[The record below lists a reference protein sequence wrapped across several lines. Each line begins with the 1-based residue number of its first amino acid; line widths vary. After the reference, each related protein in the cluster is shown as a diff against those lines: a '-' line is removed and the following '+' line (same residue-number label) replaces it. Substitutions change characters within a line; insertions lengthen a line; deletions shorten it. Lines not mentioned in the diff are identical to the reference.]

1 MAKEKEIC
9 ILFLWVNFS
18 SDIYLAFGFG
28 FTTKQLCT
36 GKEQTVSMLWQ
47 QSIKELT
54 LLPTER
60 FWLLVPFQRWYS
72 SSNFSVVLTEDCCV
86 SLLYCVNS
94 EIMIYSF
101 QISWL
106 FIKKIVSGSAV
117 YLIPLRDFILFFFS
131 KKLCTLPFQNNLSV
145 FSSYFLQIWHKC
157 IKIFWISSVIRNT
170 GLEGN
175 SQLIS
180 NMMQKVLELHLKT
193 LEFLWCH

>member
-60 FWLLVPFQRWYS
+60 FWLLVLFQRWYS

-101 QISWL
+101 QISWGCSSRKL
-106 FIKKIVSGSAV
+106 LSGSAV
-117 YLIPLRDFILFFFS
+117 YFNTTERLHTCFFLQEATHTSFS
-131 KKLCTLPFQNNLSV
+131 K
-145 FSSYFLQIWHKC
+145 
-157 IKIFWISSVIRNT
+157 
-170 GLEGN
+170 
-175 SQLIS
+175 
-180 NMMQKVLELHLKT
+180 
-193 LEFLWCH
+193 